1 MALYLK
7 PSFAANLSAS
17 SGPRLG
23 GGGGREEQGES
34 GREVGEEGG
43 GGGGGGGGGERSKER
58 AGGRGGGG
66 ESSHIF
72 NGYVY
77 ITLLHPSPALPPWG
91 HTSTGGKQV
100 PLRSKVFFVG
110 THKDKVSQKQI
121 SRIDRCLQQMV
132 RSTGLYREGMIQF
145 ASESQMLLAVTAS
158 GKMGGGL
165 ATSCSHRK
173 QCNRRQNH
181 GEVQEL
187 KI

>member
-1 MALYLK
+1 MERSK
-7 PSFAANLSAS
+7 E
-17 SGPRLG
+17 RV
-23 GGGGREEQGES
+23 GGRL
-34 GREVGEEGG
+34 GG
-43 GGGGGGGGGERSKER
+43 GGGGGGGRENQAIYSMVT
-58 AGGRGGGG
+58 
-66 ESSHIF
+66 F
-72 NGYVY
+72 Y
-77 ITLLHPSPALPPWG
+77 ITLLHPLPALPPWG
-91 HTSTGGKQV
+91 HTSTGGEQV

-121 SRIDRCLQQMV
+121 NRIDCCLQQMV

-187 KI
+187 EI